1 MANAKTNDKVDELLK
16 QMEQGTKEVFES
28 DRYKQYLS
36 TMSKF
41 HNYSFGN
48 VMLIMM
54 QCPQATHVAG
64 YVSWQK
70 NFNRQ
75 VVRPGAIKIL
85 GYAPKTIEVDVEI
98 KDQNGQR
105 ILDENGRPK
114 IETQKRIIPGFK
126 PVNVFDISATEGEPL
141 PSLIDE
147 LQGDVKYYDHLWEAI
162 NACSPCPISF
172 EKIEGG
178 AKGYFSHSSNS
189 IAINEGMSQV
199 QTIKTAIHEMAHA
212 ELHTPDA
219 MGDDKLTRDT
229 REVQAE
235 SVAFVV
241 CQHYGIDTSEYSF
254 TYVAGWSG
262 SQELKQLHESLATI
276 QKEACSLITRIDEQL
291 ALLQNQV
298 ETAAME
304 AGMDDGMTMTM

>member
-1 MANAKTNDKVDELLK
+1 MSTEKQKVEELLK

-28 DRYKQYLS
+28 EKYKQYLK

-41 HNYSFGN
+41 HNYSYGN
-48 VMLIMM
+48 VMLIML

-85 GYAPKTIEVDVEI
+85 AYAPKTIEVQVEV
-98 KDQNGQR
+98 KDQNGQQ
-105 ILDENGRPK
+105 ILDTDGCPK
-114 IETQKRIIPGFK
+114 TEKQKRIIPSFK

-147 LQGDVKYYDHLWEAI
+147 LQGDVKYYDYLWEAI
-162 NACSPCPISF
+162 NICSPFAIEF
-172 EKIEGG
+172 EKIAGG
-178 AKGYFSHSSNS
+178 AKGYCSSATKR

-212 ELHTPDA
+212 ELHTSSATDVK
-219 MGDDKLTRDT
+219 KLTRDT
-229 REVQAE
+229 KEVQAE
-235 SVAFVV
+235 SVAFIV

-262 SQELKQLHESLATI
+262 TQELKQLYESLATI
-276 QKEACSLITRIDEQL
+276 QKEASSLITRIDEQM
-291 ALLQNQV
+291 LLLHNPE
-298 ETAAME
+298 ETTVNEETGGEETFELSM
-304 AGMDDGMTMTM
+304 